1 MTEIRKFIS
10 IKTELNVLERL
21 KVFSFI
27 FLMVSN
33 KVWSRVY
40 SKIVN
45 MQIIL
50 KLGLLQTYIQVLTE
64 LGEI

>member
-45 MQIIL
+45 IQIIL